1 MPILYAQS
9 SASQN
14 FFGQPTPING
24 LTLTVPEGFNRQAV
38 IILNV
43 PSPYTINFGGGGTG
57 GWFGISVD
65 GVTLPMFASYSYNS
79 QIMSSNPG
87 RVPTTLVVAVMLG
100 LKPQKIVALASNC
113 IIDSPASLSAIM

>member
-1 MPILYAQS
+1 MA
-9 SASQN
+9 
-14 FFGQPTPING
+14 G
-24 LTLTVPEGFNRQAV
+24 LTLTVPEGFNRQAL

-65 GVTLPMFASYSYNS
+65 GVTLPMFASYSYNGS
-79 QIMSSNPG
+79 MLTNNPG

-113 IIDSPASLSAIM
+113 IVDSPASLSAIM